1 MTSSN
6 KPTRTEVK
14 QLVHEKFKEVVE
26 NEEAIETTRLCDLK
40 TEHMDNLE
48 ECINRLKA
56 SAKELEVKIRRLKRE
71 NKGNGLSYDP
81 ENLLGTWTDGRYK
94 YASNRELI
102 GVDTVH
108 LVDHDYY
115 YRDFRRIT
123 SRLTKNRNNDNMRI
137 RKTAQVG
144 LDILLSGD
152 MELFKDFLSL

>member
-71 NKGNGLSYDP
+71 NKGNGLSYDHGD
-81 ENLLGTWTDGRYK
+81 LLGTWTEGRY
-94 YASNRELI
+94 RELI
-102 GVDTVH
+102 GVDTVN
-108 LVDHDYY
+108 LVDNDYHY
-115 YRDFRRIT
+115 CDFRRIT